1 MHFSGFMHLVVEKV
15 PPFGRDVKFTASAS
29 QLNGDGEPL
38 VSGSAQV
45 DGRAEPKRRGG
56 LQVSGS
62 IVAVLDLACSRC
74 LKRFEQPQNS
84 HFDVIFSASPL
95 VEAEDEIELAPGDL
109 MVRPLEGDRVDMV
122 ELVREQLLLEV
133 PIAPLCDDACPGLCR
148 HCGADLN
155 LGDCACNEAVD
166 PRFAALKKL
175 L

>member
-1 MHFSGFMHLVVEKV
+1 MQLVVDKV
-15 PPFGRDVKFTASAS
+15 PPFGRNVTFTASES

-38 VSGSAQV
+38 VKGSVQV
-45 DGRAEPKRRGG
+45 EGRAEPRRRRG
-56 LQVSGS
+56 LHVAGS
-62 IVAVLDLACSRC
+62 IVAVLSLVCSRC

-84 HFDVIFSASPL
+84 RFDVVFSTAP
-95 VEAEDEIELAPGDL
+95 VETDADEIELEAGDL
-109 MVRPLEGDRVDMV
+109 MVRPFEGESVDMI

-155 LGDCACNEAVD
+155 LGECACHEAVD